1 MSIEALRMRI
11 DLPATG
17 PPPTWPE
24 GLAARTFRDADAARL
39 HALLRHGYR
48 HGGGSVAAFPAWHD
62 RVTGD
67 SEYDPE
73 LVVLVE
79 AGDVLA
85 AASICWTSAFVKD
98 LVVHEDWRRRGLGE
112 SLFGARSGRSTSA
125 ARTTSTSRS
134 RHRMRARSAC
144 TNESGCASS
153 SGCPDRSRS
162 RTQGREAASPGC
174 VEVGPRREAPVEL
187 EDRHA
192 VCERPGPARGRR
204 PGRRPRSTGPRPRS
218 STPGGEQV
226 AVELARRHQA
236 VEVRM
241 GKGEL
246 AVRARQGRRAGRPR
260 RRLPPR
266 RRRPAARSRAR

>member
-112 SLFGARSGRSTSA
+112 SL
-125 ARTTSTSRS
+125 
-134 RHRMRARSAC
+134 
-144 TNESGCASS
+144 
-153 SGCPDRSRS
+153 
-162 RTQGREAASPGC
+162 
-174 VEVGPRREAPVEL
+174 L
-187 EDRHA
+187 
-192 VCERPGPARGRR
+192 
-204 PGRRPRSTGPRPRS
+204 
-218 STPGGEQV
+218 
-226 AVELARRHQA
+226 
-236 VEVRM
+236 
-241 GKGEL
+241 
-246 AVRARQGRRAGRPR
+246 RRAFRTFDERGADHVDLKVEASNAGAIRLYER
-260 RRLPPR
+260 VGMRVVERLP
-266 RRRPAARSRAR
+266 